1 MIEVHDLYKKYGKC
15 VVLDRLSFSLKK
27 GEVFGFVGPNG
38 VGKTTTMR
46 IMSGLLKAD
55 SGKVYI
61 ENLDVEKDSSEL
73 KSKIGYMPDF
83 FGVYDNLKVIEYM
96 EFYASI
102 YGIVGKDAHK
112 LCMEL
117 LDRINLTEKADS
129 YVDELSRGMKQKL
142 CLARCMVHN
151 PDILILDEPFSELDP
166 GARHEMRKFINMIRE
181 MNKTIIISSH
191 ILSELSEMCTTIG
204 IINNGKMIVKGT
216 EDEIMMH
223 FNAANPMKMRI
234 LGGKEEAI
242 SILKKDDR
250 VNSISIEDEYII
262 IGFTGGVED
271 EADLLKKLIDK
282 GVIISSF
289 VREKGSLEQL
299 FLKVTGRQEVLKG

>member
-1 MIEVHDLYKKYGKC
+1 MVEVRDLYKKYGKY
-15 VVLDRLSFSLKK
+15 VVLDHLNFSLKK
-27 GEVFGFVGPNG
+27 GEVFGFVGRNG

-55 SGKVYI
+55 GGKVYI
-61 ENLDVEKDSSEL
+61 ENLDAEHDSAAL

-102 YGIVGKDAHK
+102 YGITGVDVHK

-117 LDRINLTEKADS
+117 LDKINLTEKADF

-151 PDILILDEPFSELDP
+151 PDLLILDEPLSGLDP
-166 GARHEMRKFINMIRE
+166 GARYEMRKLINVLHDIG
-181 MNKTIIISSH
+181 KTIIISSH
-191 ILSELSEMCTTIG
+191 ILPELSEMCTTIG
-204 IINNGKMIVKGT
+204 IIDNGKMIAKGT

-223 FNAANPMKMRI
+223 FNASNPVKIRI
-234 LGGKEEAI
+234 TSGKEEAL
-242 SILKKDDR
+242 SILKSDDR
-250 VNSISIEDEYII
+250 VKNISIEGEYII
-262 IGFTGGVED
+262 IGFTGGVD
-271 EADLLKKLIDK
+271 EEAGLLKKLIDN
-282 GVIISSF
+282 GVMIASF

>member
-15 VVLDRLSFSLKK
+15 IVLDKLNFSLKK

-55 SGKVYI
+55 GGKVYI
-61 ENLDVEKDSSEL
+61 GDLDAEYDSNAL

-83 FGVYDNLKVIEYM
+83 FGVYDNLKTIEYL

-102 YGIVGKDAHK
+102 YGITGKKAHK
-112 LCMEL
+112 MCMEL
-117 LDRINLTEKADS
+117 IEKINLTEKADS

-151 PDILILDEPFSELDP
+151 PDLLILDEPFSGLDP
-166 GARHEMRKFINMIRE
+166 GARYEMRDLINLFHDMG
-181 MNKTIIISSH
+181 KTIIISSH

-204 IINNGKMIVKGT
+204 IIDHGRMVVKGT
-216 EDEIMMH
+216 EEEIMMH
-223 FNAANPMKMRI
+223 FNASNPVKI
-234 LGGKEEAI
+234 HVLSGKNEAI
-242 SILKKDDR
+242 AILKKDPK
-250 VNSISIEDEYII
+250 VKNISIDNENII
-262 IGFTGGVED
+262 IGFSGGDDE
-271 EADLLKKLIDK
+271 EADLLQQMIAG
-282 GVIISSF
+282 GVRISSF
-289 VREKGSLEQL
+289 VREKGNLEQL
-299 FLKVTGRQEVLKG
+299 FLKVTGRMEVLK

>member
-1 MIEVHDLYKKYGKC
+1 MVEVRDLYKKYGKC
-15 VVLDRLSFSLKK
+15 VVLDHLNFSLKK
-27 GEVFGFVGPNG
+27 GEVFGFVGRNG

-55 SGKVYI
+55 GGKVYI
-61 ENLDVEKDSSEL
+61 ENLDAEHDSAAL

-102 YGIVGKDAHK
+102 YGITGADAHK

-117 LDRINLTEKADS
+117 LDKINLTEKADF

-151 PDILILDEPFSELDP
+151 PDLLILDEPLSGLDP
-166 GARHEMRKFINMIRE
+166 GARYEMRKLINVLHDIG
-181 MNKTIIISSH
+181 KTIIISSH
-191 ILSELSEMCTTIG
+191 ILPELSEMCTTIG
-204 IINNGKMIVKGT
+204 IIDNGKMIAKGT

-223 FNAANPMKMRI
+223 FNASNPVKIRI
-234 LGGKEEAI
+234 TSGKEEAL
-242 SILKKDDR
+242 SILKSDDR
-250 VNSISIEDEYII
+250 VKNISIEGEYII
-262 IGFTGGVED
+262 IGFTGGVD
-271 EADLLKKLIDK
+271 EEAGLLKKLIDN
-282 GVIISSF
+282 GVMIASF